1 MKYSGSIAE
10 YLSYLKAV
18 RGLSERTLA
27 AYGKDLERFASYCNN
42 LGIVPESAGAAGVE
56 RFIADLSAERIAA
69 VSVNR
74 ALSSVRG
81 FYRWLIRFG
90 RRKDDPSVNIRNL
103 KTPKALPAFLWEG
116 EMAAF
121 AELPEKEGILWPVRD
136 KALIL
141 AMYSAGLR
149 ISELVS
155 LAMPDIDPFFSGAR
169 VLGKGGK
176 ERFVFFSDE
185 ASAAI
190 REYLPARNARLKV
203 EAGKARADEGGK
215 AAAVQARA
223 GSAAAAGARIT
234 DKLFISR
241 RGRAISV
248 PGVRW
253 IISRYGDRSGL
264 EKHVHPHA
272 LRHSFATHLVNSG
285 CDVRIVQEMLGHASF
300 STTQRYTHVDMEH
313 LRQAYMKAH
322 PHARAAFSGDVQS
335 SALRS
340 RPEGACAA
348 LRPAST
354 GPASTIRTGTS
365 EMTEDYLS
373 GVNHEYE

>member
-1 MKYSGSIAE
+1 MMKHNGPVAE
-10 YLSYLKAV
+10 YLSYLEAV
-18 RGLSERTLA
+18 RGVSGRTLA
-27 AYGKDLERFASYCNN
+27 AYGKDLERFASYCKNS
-42 LGIVPESAGAAGVE
+42 GFVPETAAAAGVE
-56 RFIADLSAERIAA
+56 RFIADLSAEGIAA

-74 ALSSVRG
+74 ALSSIRG

-90 RRKDDPSVNIRNL
+90 RRKDDPSANIRNL

-155 LAMPDIDPFFSGAR
+155 LAMPDIDPLFSGAR

-185 ASAAI
+185 AAEAI
-190 REYLPARNARLKV
+190 REYLPARAVRLRVRAEKKDAGAV
-203 EAGKARADEGGK
+203 NGTGNPGKA
-215 AAAVQARA
+215 Q
-223 GSAAAAGARIT
+223 IT

-253 IISRYGDRSGL
+253 IINRYGDRSGL
-264 EKHVHPHA
+264 GKHVHPHA

-285 CDVRIVQEMLGHASF
+285 CDVRIVQEMLGHASI

-313 LRQAYMKAH
+313 LRRAYMKAH
-322 PHARAAFSGDVQS
+322 PHAQAAFSGDVQPP
-335 SALRS
+335 ARRP
-340 RPEGACAA
+340 RPE
-348 LRPAST
+348 RPRVRA
-354 GPASTIRTGTS
+354 G
-365 EMTEDYLS
+365 
-373 GVNHEYE
+373 GVQRRKS

>member
-1 MKYSGSIAE
+1 VTSGAE

-18 RGLSERTLA
+18 RGVSGRTLA
-27 AYGKDLERFASYCNN
+27 AYGKDLERFAAYCENAG
-42 LGIVPESAGAAGVE
+42 LAPETAGASGVE
-56 RFIADLSAERIAA
+56 RFIADLSAEGIAA

-74 ALSSVRG
+74 ALSSIRG

-90 RRKDDPSVNIRNL
+90 RRKDDPSSNIRNL

-155 LAMPDIDPFFSGAR
+155 LSMDNIEPDFSGAR

-176 ERFVFFSDE
+176 ERFAFFSDE
-185 ASAAI
+185 AAEAI
-190 REYLPARNARLKV
+190 REYLPARNARIKV
-203 EAGKARADEGGK
+203 MTEKAEQAEKAGEKAPAGKASAGK
-215 AAAVQARA
+215 AETPQ
-223 GSAAAAGARIT
+223 IT
-234 DKLFISR
+234 GRLFISR

-264 EKHVHPHA
+264 EKHIHPHA

-285 CDVRIVQEMLGHASF
+285 CDVRMVQEMLGHASI
-300 STTQRYTHVDMEH
+300 STTQRYTHMDMER
-313 LRQAYMKAH
+313 LRQVYMKAH
-322 PHARAAFSGDVQS
+322 PHARATEGGEVQS
-335 SALRS
+335 TSLRPS
-340 RPEGACAA
+340 PEGAYAHITEGA
-348 LRPAST
+348 QS
-354 GPASTIRTGTS
+354 S
-365 EMTEDYLS
+365 ERRKET
-373 GVNHEYE
+373 

>member
-1 MKYSGSIAE
+1 MNHNGSVAE

-18 RGLSERTLA
+18 RGVSDRTLA
-27 AYGKDLERFASYCNN
+27 AYGKDLEHFASYCENSG
-42 LGIVPESAGAAGVE
+42 LVPESAGAAGVE
-56 RFIADLSAERIAA
+56 RFIADLSAEGIAA

-90 RRKDDPSVNIRNL
+90 RRKDDPSTNIRNL
-103 KTPKALPAFLWEG
+103 KTPKTLPAFLWEG

-141 AMYSAGLR
+141 TMYSAGLR

-155 LAMPDIDPFFSGAR
+155 LSMADIDPLFSGAR

-185 ASAAI
+185 AAAAI

-203 EAGKARADEGGK
+203 KAGNDPGAGAGKAAGGAGGK
-215 AAAVQARA
+215 AAGGPANGKTGKAQ
-223 GSAAAAGARIT
+223 IT

-285 CDVRIVQEMLGHASF
+285 CDVRIVQEMLGHASI

-313 LRQAYMKAH
+313 LRRAYMKAH
-322 PHARAAFSGDVQS
+322 PHAHAAFSGDVQS
-335 SALRS
+335 
-340 RPEGACAA
+340 
-348 LRPAST
+348 T
-354 GPASTIRTGTS
+354 TS
-365 EMTEDYLS
+365 EMTEEYLTATS
-373 GVNHEYE
+373 KKKGVSRV

>member
-1 MKYSGSIAE
+1 VNSGAE

-18 RGLSERTLA
+18 RGVSGRTLA
-27 AYGKDLERFASYCNN
+27 AYGKDLDRFAAYCKNS
-42 LGIVPESAGAAGVE
+42 GFVPETASAAGVE
-56 RFIADLSAERIAA
+56 RFIADLSAEGIAA

-90 RRKDDPSVNIRNL
+90 RRKDDPSANIRNL

-155 LAMPDIDPFFSGAR
+155 LALPDLDPLFSGAR

-185 ASAAI
+185 AAEAI
-190 REYLPARNARLKV
+190 KEYLPVRAAQLKAVTENAGAK
-203 EAGKARADEGGK
+203 EAAGKAASGK
-215 AAAVQARA
+215 TTNGKVQ
-223 GSAAAAGARIT
+223 IT

-253 IISRYGDRSGL
+253 IINRYGDRSGL
-264 EKHVHPHA
+264 GKHVHPHA

-285 CDVRIVQEMLGHASF
+285 CDVRIVQEMLGHASI
-300 STTQRYTHVDMEH
+300 STTQRYTHVDMER

-322 PHARAAFSGDVQS
+322 PHAHAAFGGDVQS
-335 SALRS
+335 SAP
-340 RPEGACAA
+340 RP
-348 LRPAST
+348 
-354 GPASTIRTGTS
+354 GPEKARAHAVQRRKT
-365 EMTEDYLS
+365 
-373 GVNHEYE
+373 

>member
-1 MKYSGSIAE
+1 MTERNGLVAE
-10 YLSYLKAV
+10 YLLYLEAV
-18 RGLSERTLA
+18 RGVSGRTLA
-27 AYGKDLERFASYCNN
+27 AYGKDLERFASYCGNA
-42 LGIVPESAGAAGVE
+42 GFAPETAAAAEVE
-56 RFIADLSAERIAA
+56 RFIADLSAEGIAA

-81 FYRWLIRFG
+81 LYRWLIRFG
-90 RRKDDPSVNIRNL
+90 RRKDDPSASIRNL
-103 KTPKALPAFLWEG
+103 KTPKTLPAFLWER

-141 AMYSAGLR
+141 TMYSAGLR
-149 ISELVS
+149 VSELVS
-155 LAMPDIDPFFSGAR
+155 LEVSDLDPGFSGAR

-185 ASAAI
+185 AAAAI
-190 REYLPARNARLKV
+190 GEYLPARNARLKV
-203 EAGKARADEGGK
+203 EKNDAKAEKNGAAD
-215 AAAVQARA
+215 
-223 GSAAAAGARIT
+223 GAKNEKIQIT
-234 DKLFISR
+234 GRLFISR

-264 EKHVHPHA
+264 GKHVHPHA

-285 CDVRIVQEMLGHASF
+285 CDVRMVQEMLGHASI
-300 STTQRYTHVDMEH
+300 STTQRYTHVDMER

-322 PHARAAFSGDVQS
+322 PHARAAFGAEARPAVLDP
-335 SALRS
+335 
-340 RPEGACAA
+340 RPEG
-348 LRPAST
+348 T
-354 GPASTIRTGTS
+354 GIRRRKS
-365 EMTEDYLS
+365 
-373 GVNHEYE
+373 

>member
-1 MKYSGSIAE
+1 MITHDGPVAE

-18 RGLSERTLA
+18 RSVSERTLA
-27 AYGKDLERFASYCNN
+27 AYGKDLERFASYCENAG
-42 LGIVPESAGAAGVE
+42 LVPESAGAAGVE
-56 RFIADLSAERIAA
+56 QFIADLSAEGIAA

-90 RRKDDPSVNIRNL
+90 RRKDDPSANIKNL
-103 KTPKALPAFLWEG
+103 KTPKTLPAFLWEG

-121 AELPEKEGILWPVRD
+121 AELPEKEGILWPLRD

-155 LAMPDIDPFFSGAR
+155 LAMADLDVDFSGAR

-176 ERFVFFSDE
+176 ERFVFFSGE
-185 ASAAI
+185 AAAAI
-190 REYLPARNARLKV
+190 AEYLPGRAARL
-203 EAGKARADEGGK
+203 RAVTENTGSKENAAAEK
-215 AAAVQARA
+215 AAGGAVNGKTGKIQ
-223 GSAAAAGARIT
+223 IT

-253 IISRYGDRSGL
+253 IINRYGDRSGL
-264 EKHVHPHA
+264 GKHVYPHA

-285 CDVRIVQEMLGHASF
+285 CDVRIVQEMLGHASI

-313 LRQAYMKAH
+313 LRRAYMKAH
-322 PHARAAFSGDVQS
+322 PHAHATFSGDLQS
-335 SALRS
+335 PTLRS
-340 RPEGACAA
+340 RPEKMRAA
-348 LRPAST
+348 A
-354 GPASTIRTGTS
+354 
-365 EMTEDYLS
+365 
-373 GVNHEYE
+373 GVQRRKS